1 MVSHNTIMY
10 NVIYYYEPSHGGVM
24 VGDKEERGRTMEE
37 RNGCTGYGK
46 YYASLHLYCYE
57 LASYS
62 TTTTTSVR
70 KCHSL
75 VSRIY
80 LSV

>member
-1 MVSHNTIMY
+1 
-10 NVIYYYEPSHGGVM
+10 M

-62 TTTTTSVR
+62 TTTTSSTTHERAYVVVAR
-70 KCHSL
+70 AL
-75 VSRIY
+75 LLYY
-80 LSV
+80 LQC